1 MPIFRAYCLDANG
14 RINYGEDVDAPDLER
29 VIDVARALGARQP
42 PPGSHGIEIWQDKTC
57 LYTSDELR
65 RQT

>member
-29 VIDVARALGARQP
+29 VIDVPRVVRPPAAARFPRDRNLAGQDLPLYLG
-42 PPGSHGIEIWQDKTC
+42 
-57 LYTSDELR
+57 
-65 RQT
+65 